1 MDGSRDSLVIS
12 GGLVV
17 TATDEYLADVR
28 IAGGVIAEITPPGR
42 LRGAGDVIDAGG
54 CMVLPGGID
63 THTHFEN
70 PTLMFT
76 TASIDDFHSGTV
88 AAAYGGT
95 TTIVDFVKTEP
106 DSTITA
112 CFERRREVAA
122 SKVVVDFALHP
133 VVPIAA
139 AETGA
144 LAELADLAVR
154 HGAMTWKFF
163 MAYPGSL
170 MVDDRTLIEGMR
182 LAAQVGALPILHAEN
197 GHIVHDA
204 TQRLIEGGLTA
215 EHHHHDAHPHV
226 AEAEAVYRAISI
238 GEYTGSPVFIVH
250 VSSARAAEEIA
261 RAKRKGQPVYAE
273 TCPQYLLTSYE
284 EYEGAGFP
292 AAAYICSPPIREQA
306 NQAALWRALELGELD
321 TIATD
326 HAPFSMCEEACFPPQ
341 KSNGKDYFPHIP
353 NGVPGVEERLMLMWE
368 AGVRTGRLTRQ
379 QFVNLTATRP
389 AKLFGLHPR
398 KGSVAVGADADIV
411 VWDPNAPRTLHAAD
425 LHTQAGYTLYE
436 GMDVSATPRW
446 VLSRGEVLVGPDRTS
461 FTAGRGTYL
470 HRTSA
475 GRP

>member
-1 MDGSRDSLVIS
+1 MGEHLLIRQ
-12 GGLVV
+12 GLVV
-17 TATDEYLADVR
+17 TADDEFLADVR
-28 IAGGVIAEITPPGR
+28 VVDGTIAEISAPGR
-42 LRGAGDVIDAGG
+42 LQGGTVIDASG
-54 CMVLPGGID
+54 CLVMPGGID

-70 PTLMFT
+70 PTLQFT
-76 TASIDDFHSGTV
+76 TKSIDDFTSGTI

-95 TTIVDFVKTEP
+95 TTVIDFVKTEP

-112 CFERRREVAA
+112 CFEQRRELA
-122 SKVVVDFALHP
+122 SAKCVIDFGLHP

-144 LAELADLAVR
+144 LAELAGLAER
-154 HGAMTWKFF
+154 HGAMSWKFF
-163 MAYPGSL
+163 MAYPGTL

-204 TQRLIEGGLTA
+204 TQRLLDAGDTA
-215 EHHHHDAHPHV
+215 EHMHHHAHPHV

-238 GEYTGSPVFIVH
+238 GEYVDSPVFIVH

-261 RAKRKGQPVYAE
+261 RAKAQGKPVYGE

-306 NQAALWRALELGELD
+306 NQAALWRAIGTGLLD

-341 KSNGKDYFPHIP
+341 KSNGKGYFPHIP

-379 QFVNLTATRP
+379 QFVDLTATRP

-398 KGSVAVGADADIV
+398 KGSISVGADADIV
-411 VWDPNAPRTLHAAD
+411 VWDPNAPRTLTSAD

-436 GMDVSATPRW
+436 GTTVSTTPRY
-446 VLSRGEVLVGPDRTS
+446 VLSRGEVLVSPEGTS
-461 FTAGRGTYL
+461 FTPGRGRYL
-470 HRTSA
+470 HRHSS
-475 GRP
+475 GRLS

>member
-1 MDGSRDSLVIS
+1 MDGPLVIRN
-12 GGLVV
+12 GLVV
-17 TATDEYLADVR
+17 TSEDEFLADLRVVDG
-28 IAGGVIAEITPPGR
+28 IITEIVPPGR
-42 LRGAGDVIDAGG
+42 LGAGGEVIDAAG

-88 AAAYGGT
+88 AAAHGGT

-106 DSTITA
+106 DSTITE

-122 SKVVVDFALHP
+122 SKCAVDFALHP

-144 LAELADLAVR
+144 LTELAGLAER

-182 LAAQVGALPILHAEN
+182 LARRLGALPILHAEN
-197 GHIVHDA
+197 GHIVQDA
-204 TQRLIEGGLTA
+204 TQQLLDAGRTA

-226 AEAEAVYRAISI
+226 AEAEAVYRAIAI

-250 VSSARAAEEIA
+250 VSSGRAAEEIA
-261 RAKRKGQPVYAE
+261 RAKRQGKAVYAE
-273 TCPQYLLTSYE
+273 TCPQYLLASLE
-284 EYEGAGFP
+284 DYEGTGFA
-292 AAAYICSPPIREQA
+292 AAAYVCSPPIRERA
-306 NQAALWRALELGELD
+306 NQTALWAALSAGELD
-321 TIATD
+321 TVATD

-341 KSNGKDYFPHIP
+341 KSNGKGYFPHIP
-353 NGVPGVEERLMLMWE
+353 NGVPGVEERLMVLWE
-368 AGVRTGRLTRQ
+368 SGVRTGRLTRQ
-379 QFVNLTATRP
+379 QFVDVTATRP
-389 AKLFGLHPR
+389 ARIFGLHPH
-398 KGSVAVGADADIV
+398 KGSIAVGADADIV
-411 VWDPNAPRTLHAAD
+411 VWDPAAPRTLRAAD
-425 LHTQAGYTLYE
+425 LHSQAGYSIYD
-436 GMDVSATPRW
+436 GMTVSASPRW
-446 VLSRGEVLVGPDRTS
+446 VLSRGDVLVGPDRVDTP
-461 FTAGRGTYL
+461 AGRGRYL
-470 HRTSA
+470 HRRAA